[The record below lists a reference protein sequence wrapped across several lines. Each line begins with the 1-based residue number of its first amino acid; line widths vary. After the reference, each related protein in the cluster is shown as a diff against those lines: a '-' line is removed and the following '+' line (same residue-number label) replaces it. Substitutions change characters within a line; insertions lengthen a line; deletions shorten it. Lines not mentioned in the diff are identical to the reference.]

1 VNDCKPLITGAQFS
15 TIHITPEEGFSYC
28 SVELSNIPLAD
39 ADPEAG
45 AYTRPL
51 LSSTS
56 AASDTKYT
64 LDTP

>member
-39 ADPEAG
+39 ADPEAVLTLVHFS
-45 AYTRPL
+45 AQPQPL
-51 LSSTS
+51 LTQN
-56 AASDTKYT
+56 
-64 LDTP
+64 TP